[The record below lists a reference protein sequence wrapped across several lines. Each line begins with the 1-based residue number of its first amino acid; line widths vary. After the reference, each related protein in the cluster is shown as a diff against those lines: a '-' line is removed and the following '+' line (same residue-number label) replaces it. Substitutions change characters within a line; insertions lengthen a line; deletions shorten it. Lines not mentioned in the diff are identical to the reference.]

1 MDLRDLRRPRRG
13 LSIIEVLM
21 ALVILGVISVVYLQS
36 TRYAQN
42 NTNKGID
49 WQAES
54 VVIEKTLENLRVGY
68 TVAQLQSLNTST
80 IDTTQGKLR
89 IRVDVRGTKPPASVA
104 VGFSPDR
111 LAQVT
116 VTAKRESF
124 GDSIS
129 VTTYLWVN

>member
-1 MDLRDLRRPRRG
+1 MDPRDLRAPRRG

-21 ALVILGVISVVYLQS
+21 ALVILGVVSVVYLQS
-36 TRYAQN
+36 TRFAQK
-42 NTNKGID
+42 NTNKGVD

-68 TVAQLQSLNTST
+68 TVTQLQTLNTST
-80 IDTTQGKLR
+80 MDTTQGKLR
-89 IRVDVRGTKPPASVA
+89 IRVNVRGSKPPSSVA

-124 GDSIS
+124 NDSIT

>member
-1 MDLRDLRRPRRG
+1 MDPRDLRGPRNG
-13 LSIIEVLM
+13 LSIIEVLV
-21 ALVILGVISVVYLQS
+21 ALVVLGVISVVYLQS
-36 TRYAQN
+36 TRYAQA

-68 TVAQLQSLNTST
+68 TVTQLQAMDSSA
-80 IDTTQGKLR
+80 IDTSQGKLR
-89 IRVDVRGTKPPASVA
+89 IKVTVRGSKPPSSVA

-116 VTAKRESF
+116 VTAKRETF
-124 GDSIS
+124 RDSIS

>member
-1 MDLRDLRRPRRG
+1 MDHRDRRAPRRG
-13 LSIIEVLM
+13 ISIIEVLM

-36 TRYAQN
+36 TRYAQE
-42 NTNKGID
+42 NTNKGVD

-68 TVAQLQSLNTST
+68 TVTQLQALNTST

-89 IRVDVRGTKPPASVA
+89 IRVNVQGTKPPSSVA

-124 GDSIS
+124 HDSIS

>member
-1 MDLRDLRRPRRG
+1 MDQRDLRTPRRG
-13 LSIIEVLM
+13 ISIIEVLM

-36 TRYAQN
+36 TRYAQA
-42 NTNKGID
+42 NTNRGID

-68 TVAQLQSLNTST
+68 TVTQLQAMNSTSL
-80 IDTTQGKLR
+80 DTTQGKLR
-89 IRVDVRGTKPPASVA
+89 IRVNVRGGKPPASVA
-104 VGFSPDR
+104 VGFPPDR
-111 LAQVT
+111 LAQIT

-124 GDSIS
+124 HDSIS

>member
-1 MDLRDLRRPRRG
+1 MDPRDLRAPRRG

-21 ALVILGVISVVYLQS
+21 ALVILGVVSVVYLQS
-36 TRYAQN
+36 TRFAQK
-42 NTNKGID
+42 NTNKGVD

-68 TVAQLQSLNTST
+68 TVTQLQTLNTST
-80 IDTTQGKLR
+80 MDTTQGKLR
-89 IRVDVRGTKPPASVA
+89 IRVNVRGSKPPSSVA
-104 VGFSPDR
+104 VGFPPDR

-124 GDSIS
+124 NDSIT